1 MVEKNVA
8 LKGNYRVKEM
18 KVSSTE
24 VLILPDLE
32 SSDPGLLNMSGVHDS
47 AKRKRNTLLELSY
60 ATLRKNLQLPS
71 PRFFLFF
78 CTLIAEHFKRPS
90 DEV

>member
-1 MVEKNVA
+1 
-8 LKGNYRVKEM
+8 M

-32 SSDPGLLNMSGVHDS
+32 SSDPGLLNMSGVHDT

-60 ATLRKNLQLPS
+60 ATLRKSAVTFP
-71 PRFFLFF
+71 PFFFLFF

>member
-1 MVEKNVA
+1 MINGGEKCSFE
-8 LKGNYRVKEM
+8 KGNYRVKEM

-32 SSDPGLLNMSGVHDS
+32 SSDPGLLNMSGVHDT

-60 ATLRKNLQLPS
+60 ATLRKSAVTFP
-71 PRFFLFF
+71 PFFFF
-78 CTLIAEHFKRPS
+78 SFAL
-90 DEV
+90 